1 MKIYVGVD
9 VSKQYLDVCIVPQG
23 KFLRFDNDLKAIRD
37 FIKLL
42 TEPEQ
47 TLAVLESTGGYEM
60 DVFCALQEA
69 GISVAKVNPR
79 RIRDF
84 ARACG
89 KLAKTDRIDA
99 QVIARYAQR
108 IEPKADSA
116 QDLRMIALKALV
128 ARRGQ
133 LIGMRT
139 AENNRLEH
147 ARDKSIKRSIARMLA
162 EIERQLETVEK
173 EIQNHIDAMPGLK
186 SKQDILDSVRGIGK
200 NTAAMLVTELP
211 ELGRL
216 NRRQI
221 AALVGVAPINR
232 DSGRFRG
239 KRMTGGGR
247 RYVRSQLFMPTL
259 AAIRHNPRIR
269 QLYKRLIANGK
280 KKMVAV
286 IACMRKLLLI
296 MNSMLAKNQCWIS
309 KTVLL

>member
-1 MKIYVGVD
+1 MKNYVGVD
-9 VSKQYLDVCIVPQG
+9 VSKQFLDVCVIPQRTCR
-23 KFLRFDNDLKAIRD
+23 RFCNDAAGIRD
-37 FIKLL
+37 FINQL
-42 TEPEQ
+42 TEQPQ
-47 TLAVLESTGGYEM
+47 TLVVLESTGGYEM

-69 GISVAKVNPR
+69 DIAVAKINPR

-89 KLAKTDRIDA
+89 KLAKTDRIDSQTIALFA
-99 QVIARYAQR
+99 QT
-108 IEPKADSA
+108 IEPKADEA
-116 QDLRMIALKALV
+116 QDGRTMALKALV

-147 ARDKSIKRSIARMLA
+147 ARDKSIKRSIGRMLA
-162 EIERQLETVEK
+162 EIDRQLETVEK
-173 EIQNHIDAMPGLK
+173 DIQKHIDAVPELK
-186 SKQDILDSVRGIGK
+186 SRQDILDSVRGVGK

-221 AALVGVAPINR
+221 AALAGVAPINR
-232 DSGRFRG
+232 DSGQLRG

-247 RYVRSQLFMPTL
+247 GQVRSQLFMPTL
-259 AAIRHNPRIR
+259 VAIRHNPQIS
-269 QLYKRLIANGK
+269 QLYRRHLANGK
-280 KKMVAV
+280 QKMVAI

-296 MNSMLAKNQCWIS
+296 MNAMLTKNQCWIL
-309 KTVLL
+309 KTT